1 MSENDFQKLELSK
14 YSAVDRGI
22 ERLSMRLGISEYQKK
37 LALQQG
43 KKLVTPILDPSHP
56 QHAAWKQ
63 AHPEHAKWMMENA
76 NKNNTSFLFKWLLKP
91 ILDVGNAM
99 VQFFQRLFPGNAP
112 IAKQSPT
119 PVLKNPRLSEE
130 LKSQDSEK
138 LRHNKLKK
146 SNLNTINKTKTEAL
160 QHRNKRSAATED
172 IELNPISKTHTPGA
186 IHTPTPLTSLEK
198 SPVNHPEHAAPTPFK
213 KRPKNPTDI

>member
-22 ERLSMRLGISEYQKK
+22 ERLSMRLGISQYQKK

-119 PVLKNPRLSEE
+119 PVPKNPRLSEE

-138 LRHNKLKK
+138 LRQNKLKK
-146 SNLNTINKTKTEAL
+146 KQFKYYQQNQN
-160 QHRNKRSAATED
+160 RSITT
-172 IELNPISKTHTPGA
+172 SK
-186 IHTPTPLTSLEK
+186 
-198 SPVNHPEHAAPTPFK
+198 
-213 KRPKNPTDI
+213 